1 MEDMQHNS
9 EFSWIQVQ
17 FLANT
22 VKVLLKSRQTLM
34 WTYGFAYY
42 LERNNNSTKIF
53 EDNQKDLEM
62 AVEALSG
69 LLETNITSE
78 NAATLRQQVLDKT
91 EYVNRRREVLL
102 ADTTQGHAE
111 KRWVY
116 TEEQPLAFVVASP

>member
-1 MEDMQHNS
+1 
-9 EFSWIQVQ
+9 
-17 FLANT
+17 
-22 VKVLLKSRQTLM
+22 M

-42 LERNNNSTKIF
+42 LERNNNYTTIF

-78 NAATLRQQVLDKT
+78 NAASLRQQVLDKT

-102 ADTTQGHAE
+102 ADTAQGHID

-116 TEEQPLAFVVASP
+116 TKEQPAAFITPP